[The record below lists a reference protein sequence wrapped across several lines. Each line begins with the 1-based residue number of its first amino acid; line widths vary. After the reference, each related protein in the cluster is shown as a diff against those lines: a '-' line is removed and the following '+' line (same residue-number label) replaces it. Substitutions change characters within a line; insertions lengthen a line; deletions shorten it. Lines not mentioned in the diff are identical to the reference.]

1 MLRKK
6 TGIFIVI
13 LAISFVGLL
22 WLQYYWI
29 SLSFQM
35 KSEEFDTR
43 VNTIL
48 SKVAESAE
56 ESFYCID
63 FFSEFN
69 VSTGEGI
76 YLIKHKWDEQ
86 GYLPGKGEAVADTIK
101 TYFLNRF
108 QDDTLLSYSDIKFSF
123 PANIRM
129 ELNVEYLLQG
139 NTDFNKDE
147 LTINSYRESLFNN
160 DMFITTLDTLLE
172 SQLRKNG
179 IMLEYQYAV
188 QSADPDSVFY
198 ANPEDLD
205 PEIFKSSLS
214 TILFNDNYFFKPVK
228 LLLFF
233 PGKKISL
240 INELWLIIAGSIFL
254 IVILI
259 ILIIYFIRT
268 LLHQQKLS
276 EMKSDFISNMTHE
289 FKTPVANINLA
300 LDTLE
305 SQNMLSGESSH
316 KVAEIIRE
324 ENQRMQQNIDLI
336 LETSLFDNGSICLRK
351 SELDLHDLLS
361 AIIDSMA
368 FEMTDKKGT
377 LLKVFEAKHYI
388 IIADE
393 VHLSNTIFNLI
404 DNALKYTDKSPEVEI
419 STRNIPGYC
428 ILSIKDHGMGI
439 PLASLDKIFDKFY
452 RVPQGD
458 KHDVK
463 GFGLG
468 LYYVKQI
475 IDKHSGKIKVKS
487 EFNKGS
493 TFEIWLPLK

>member
-13 LAISFVGLL
+13 LVISFVGLL

-48 SKVAESAE
+48 SEVAAGAE

-69 VSTGEGI
+69 VSSGEGI

-86 GYLPGKGEAVADTIK
+86 GYLPGNGKIVADTIK
-101 TYFLNRF
+101 TYFLNQF
-108 QDDTLLSYSDIKFSF
+108 QDDTLLSYRDIKFSF

-139 NTDFNKDE
+139 NTDLDKDE

-160 DMFITTLDTLLE
+160 DLFITTLDTLLE
-172 SQLRKNG
+172 SHLRKSG
-179 IMLEYQYAV
+179 IMSEYQYAI
-188 QSADPDSVFY
+188 QSTEPDSVFY
-198 ANPEDLD
+198 ANTENLD
-205 PEIFKSSLS
+205 PEIFKNSLS
-214 TILFNDNYFFKPVK
+214 TVLFSDNYFFRPVK
-228 LLLFF
+228 LLLLF
-233 PGKKISL
+233 PDKKISL
-240 INELWLIIAGSIFL
+240 INELWLIIAGSILL
-254 IVILI
+254 IMILI

-276 EMKSDFISNMTHE
+276 DMKSDFISNMTHE

-305 SQNMLSGESSH
+305 SQHLLSGESSH
-316 KVAEIIRE
+316 KIAEIIRE
-324 ENQRMQQNIDLI
+324 ENQRMQHNVDLI
-336 LETSLFDNGSICLRK
+336 LETSLFDRGSVSLKK

-361 AIIDSMA
+361 GIIDSMA
-368 FEMTDKKGT
+368 YEMKDKKGT
-377 LLKVFEAKHYI
+377 LLKVFEAKDYI
-388 IIADE
+388 INADE

-404 DNALKYTDKSPEVEI
+404 DNALKYADKKTEVEI
-419 STRNIPGYC
+419 STRNIANYC

-439 PLASLDKIFDKFY
+439 PPASLDKIFDKFY

-475 IDKHSGKIKVKS
+475 IDKHGGKIKVKS
-487 EFNKGS
+487 ELNKGS